1 MFAVWLWIIAIN
13 CYPGWK
19 NSCMINTAMSIPFFN
34 ALRRTVQYHSEFWH
48 DLASPGLLH
57 QNLPPQKKV
66 DTVQYEKA
74 NSLVIWTVWIL
85 PAWAATGCSSSPP
98 NLNVHAFTGSAAESG
113 SLEWTSAHQR
123 HRCECFVLAISLTS
137 ARSHWHT
144 FFFNLFSAFYKRQVL
159 WTSRKSCKDCKAR
172 PDWTDYWSFFFFVF
186 TRFTFEDVLALV
198 PSPDRLAFKAT
209 RYSETWSV
217 KPISESKSSARCCA
231 FVVLDNNLMASSSCR
246 DLCVRRVHTWITA
259 TCERP
264 QKCDFRQT
272 WLVRSYMKKVI
283 SPKGFIR
290 ERKNNR

>member
-1 MFAVWLWIIAIN
+1 
-13 CYPGWK
+13 
-19 NSCMINTAMSIPFFN
+19 MSIPFFN

-57 QNLPPQKKV
+57 QNLPPPKKV
-66 DTVQYEKA
+66 RYSTVRESQQFGHLDCLDLTCLSRNWVQLQSSKPQCPCLHRL
-74 NSLVIWTVWIL
+74 SSWKWL
-85 PAWAATGCSSSPP
+85 PGVDIGP
-98 NLNVHAFTGSAAESG
+98 SAPS
-113 SLEWTSAHQR
+113 
-123 HRCECFVLAISLTS
+123 VLAISLTS

-144 FFFNLFSAFYKRQVL
+144 FFLNLFSAFYERQVL

-172 PDWTDYWSFFFFVF
+172 PDWPDYWSFFFFVF

-290 ERKNNR
+290 ERKKNR